1 MLGRE
6 VKRRGDSLRIIGGV
20 EGDPAFSIA
29 DEFIPQSKLLTEE
42 GRRESI
48 ENCDSLFFESEFLD
62 LVNEE
67 LKNYK
72 RKNPFNV
79 NNCLIKLENKG
90 LLDKF
95 C

>member
-1 MLGRE
+1 M
-6 VKRRGDSLRIIGGV
+6 K
-20 EGDPAFSIA
+20 F
-29 DEFIPQSKLLTEE
+29 
-42 GRRESI
+42 ESI
-48 ENCDSLFFESEFLD
+48 KELNLFINEYDEIDFVSENDENEFLD

>member
-1 MLGRE
+1 MKFKSIKELNLFINEYDE
-6 VKRRGDSLRIIGGV
+6 VDFVSKED
-20 EGDPAFSIA
+20 E
-29 DEFIPQSKLLTEE
+29 DEFLE
-42 GRRESI
+42 
-48 ENCDSLFFESEFLD
+48 
-62 LVNEE
+62 LVNKEFE
-67 LKNYK
+67 NYK

>member
-1 MLGRE
+1 M
-6 VKRRGDSLRIIGGV
+6 K
-20 EGDPAFSIA
+20 F
-29 DEFIPQSKLLTEE
+29 
-42 GRRESI
+42 ESI
-48 ENCDSLFFESEFLD
+48 KELNLFINEYDGVDFVDNNNESEFLD

-90 LLDKF
+90 LLEKF

>member
-1 MLGRE
+1 MKFENIKELNLFINGFDE
-6 VKRRGDSLRIIGGV
+6 VDFVS
-20 EGDPAFSIA
+20 EGD
-29 DEFIPQSKLLTEE
+29 EV
-42 GRRESI
+42 
-48 ENCDSLFFESEFLD
+48 EFL
-62 LVNEE
+62 E
-67 LKNYK
+67 LLNKELENYK

>member
-1 MLGRE
+1 M
-6 VKRRGDSLRIIGGV
+6 
-20 EGDPAFSIA
+20 
-29 DEFIPQSKLLTEE
+29 EF
-42 GRRESI
+42 ESI
-48 ENCDSLFFESEFLD
+48 KELNLFINEYDGVDFVSKEDENEFLNLLND
-62 LVNEE
+62 G
-67 LKNYK
+67 LKSYK

>member
-1 MLGRE
+1 M
-6 VKRRGDSLRIIGGV
+6 K
-20 EGDPAFSIA
+20 F
-29 DEFIPQSKLLTEE
+29 
-42 GRRESI
+42 ESI
-48 ENCDSLFFESEFLD
+48 KELNLFINEFDEVDFVSENNEIEFL
-62 LVNEE
+62 E
-67 LKNYK
+67 LLNKELENYK

>member
-1 MLGRE
+1 MKFQSITELNNFINEYDE
-6 VKRRGDSLRIIGGV
+6 VDFVSKED
-20 EGDPAFSIA
+20 E
-29 DEFIPQSKLLTEE
+29 DEFLE
-42 GRRESI
+42 
-48 ENCDSLFFESEFLD
+48 
-62 LVNEE
+62 LVNKEFE
-67 LKNYK
+67 NYK

>member
-1 MLGRE
+1 M
-6 VKRRGDSLRIIGGV
+6 K
-20 EGDPAFSIA
+20 F
-29 DEFIPQSKLLTEE
+29 
-42 GRRESI
+42 ESI
-48 ENCDSLFFESEFLD
+48 KELNLFINEYDGVDFVDNNNEIEFLD

>member
-1 MLGRE
+1 M
-6 VKRRGDSLRIIGGV
+6 K
-20 EGDPAFSIA
+20 F
-29 DEFIPQSKLLTEE
+29 
-42 GRRESI
+42 ESI
-48 ENCDSLFFESEFLD
+48 KELNLFINEFDEVDFVSEKDEVEFL
-62 LVNEE
+62 E
-67 LKNYK
+67 LINKEFENYK

>member
-1 MLGRE
+1 M
-6 VKRRGDSLRIIGGV
+6 K
-20 EGDPAFSIA
+20 F
-29 DEFIPQSKLLTEE
+29 
-42 GRRESI
+42 ESI
-48 ENCDSLFFESEFLD
+48 KELNLFINEYDEVDFVSENDENEFLD
-62 LVNEE
+62 LVNDE

-79 NNCLIKLENKG
+79 NNCLIKLKNKG

>member
-1 MLGRE
+1 M
-6 VKRRGDSLRIIGGV
+6 K
-20 EGDPAFSIA
+20 F
-29 DEFIPQSKLLTEE
+29 
-42 GRRESI
+42 ESI
-48 ENCDSLFFESEFLD
+48 KELNLFINEYDGVDFVDNNNESEFLD

>member
-1 MLGRE
+1 M
-6 VKRRGDSLRIIGGV
+6 K
-20 EGDPAFSIA
+20 F
-29 DEFIPQSKLLTEE
+29 
-42 GRRESI
+42 ESI
-48 ENCDSLFFESEFLD
+48 KELNLFINEFDEVDFVSENSEVEFL
-62 LVNEE
+62 E
-67 LKNYK
+67 LLNKELENYK

>member
-1 MLGRE
+1 M
-6 VKRRGDSLRIIGGV
+6 K
-20 EGDPAFSIA
+20 F
-29 DEFIPQSKLLTEE
+29 
-42 GRRESI
+42 ESI
-48 ENCDSLFFESEFLD
+48 KELNLFINEFDGVDFVGNDDEKEFLD

-72 RKNPFNV
+72 RKNSFNV

>member
-1 MLGRE
+1 MKFENIKELNLFINEFDE
-6 VKRRGDSLRIIGGV
+6 VDFVS
-20 EGDPAFSIA
+20 EGD
-29 DEFIPQSKLLTEE
+29 EV
-42 GRRESI
+42 
-48 ENCDSLFFESEFLD
+48 EFL
-62 LVNEE
+62 E
-67 LKNYK
+67 LLNKELENYK

>member
-1 MLGRE
+1 MKFKSIKELNLFLNE
-6 VKRRGDSLRIIGGV
+6 YDKVDFIGN
-20 EGDPAFSIA
+20 E
-29 DEFIPQSKLLTEE
+29 DE
-42 GRRESI
+42 
-48 ENCDSLFFESEFLD
+48 NEFLD

-72 RKNPFNV
+72 RINPFNV

>member
-1 MLGRE
+1 M
-6 VKRRGDSLRIIGGV
+6 K
-20 EGDPAFSIA
+20 F
-29 DEFIPQSKLLTEE
+29 
-42 GRRESI
+42 ESI
-48 ENCDSLFFESEFLD
+48 KELNLFINEFDEVDFVDNNDESEFLD
-62 LVNEE
+62 LINEG

>member
-1 MLGRE
+1 MTKKEMIKELNLFINE
-6 VKRRGDSLRIIGGV
+6 
-20 EGDPAFSIA
+20 F
-29 DEFIPQSKLLTEE
+29 DEIDFV
-42 GRRESI
+42 G
-48 ENCDSLFFESEFLD
+48 ENDEIEFL
-62 LVNEE
+62 E
-67 LKNYK
+67 LLNKELENYK

>member
-1 MLGRE
+1 M
-6 VKRRGDSLRIIGGV
+6 K
-20 EGDPAFSIA
+20 F
-29 DEFIPQSKLLTEE
+29 
-42 GRRESI
+42 ESI
-48 ENCDSLFFESEFLD
+48 EKLNLFINEYDNVDFVDESNENEFLD

-72 RKNPFNV
+72 RKTPLSV
-79 NNCLIKLENKG
+79 VSCLIRLENKG